1 MKRILLSLMLLIF
14 LVCGCS
20 SGSAVSATERNSENT
35 ITNESFEQFTIET
48 DLTDVSDKRENGD
61 SFDRSILWQEEGKG
75 TLSFE
80 AFQEMETVVRDG
92 IPEDAEYPAVREMPG
107 EWKYDLWI
115 LFDPETY
122 DLFEEIGYADFE
134 IDYDRE
140 LMIIKL
146 HPRLAN
152 DGYEAWEESDEEVGY
167 EPFEGGFEDNYL
179 KLSGNDAII
188 LLSDYFA
195 YEGREYALGEI
206 WLSEEVYGD
215 FWMYRGQE

>member
-1 MKRILLSLMLLIF
+1 MVLLMF

-20 SGSAVSATERNSENT
+20 SGSAVSNTEQNSENT
-35 ITNESFEQFTIET
+35 IQNSESSERLSIEPVT
-48 DLTDVSDKRENGD
+48 DTSDESENGE
-61 SFDRSILWQEEGKG
+61 SPDRSVFWQEEGKG

-80 AFQEMETVVRDG
+80 AFLEMETFVTDG
-92 IPEDAEYPAVREMPG
+92 IPEDAEYPPVREMPG

-140 LMIIKL
+140 LLIIKL
-146 HPRLAN
+146 HPRLAS

-167 EPFEGGFEDNYL
+167 EPFEGGFEDGYL
-179 KLSGNDAII
+179 KLSGNDAI
-188 LLSDYFA
+188 LLISNYFA

-206 WLSEEVYGD
+206 WLSEEVSGD